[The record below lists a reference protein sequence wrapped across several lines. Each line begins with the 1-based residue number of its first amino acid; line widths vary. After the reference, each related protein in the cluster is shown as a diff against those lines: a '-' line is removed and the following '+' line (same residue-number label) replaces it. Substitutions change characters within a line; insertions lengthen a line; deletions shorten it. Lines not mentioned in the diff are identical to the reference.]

1 MYQLSQE
8 NAPLMQAL
16 KEYRSNRI
24 VSFDVPGH
32 KQGRGNPD
40 LTEFL
45 GKQCMSVDVNSMKPL
60 DNLTHPESV
69 IKEAEAL
76 AADAFSAKHA
86 FFVVN
91 GTTAAVQGMILSVCK
106 KGEKIIIPRN
116 IHICAIN
123 ALVLCGA
130 IPVYVNPAVNR
141 QLGIPL
147 GVSVDDLKKAIE
159 AHPDAKAVFVN
170 NPTYYGI
177 CSDLSSICK
186 IAHAHNMKVLVDEAH
201 GTHFYFGEH
210 MPVAAMK
217 AGADMSSLSMH
228 KTGGSLTQSSLLLVG
243 ENMNADYVRQ
253 ILCLTQ
259 TTSAS
264 YLLMSSLDIS
274 RRNLA
279 LNGKDIFAKVSAMA
293 EYARKEINQIG
304 GFYAFSKELCDGK
317 AVYDFDVTKL
327 SIHTRA
333 VGLAGIE
340 VYDILRDDY
349 GIQVEFGDIGNI
361 LAIISVGDTEQM
373 IERLIAAMSEI
384 KRRYQKD
391 PKDMFDHEYITP
403 QVEMTPQDAFYGK
416 KQVMSLSDT
425 YGMICGEYVM
435 SYPPGIPV
443 LAPGERITKEIIE
456 YILYAKEK
464 GCKLTGTED
473 ISVNNI
479 KVVVS

>member
-1 MYQLSQE
+1 MYRLQQDQ
-8 NAPLMQAL
+8 APLMEAM

-40 LTEFL
+40 LTDFL

-76 AADAFSAKHA
+76 AADAFCAKQS
-86 FFVVN
+86 FFIVN

-106 KGEKIIIPRN
+106 KGDKIIIPRN
-116 IHICAIN
+116 IHISAIN
-123 ALVLCGA
+123 ALILCGA
-130 IPVYVNPAVNR
+130 VPIYVNPSVNHR
-141 QLGIPL
+141 LGIPF
-147 GVSVDDLKKAIE
+147 GVSAEDLRQAIA
-159 AHPDAKAVFVN
+159 AHPDAKAVFIN

-177 CSDLSSICK
+177 CSDLSELCG

-201 GTHFYFGEH
+201 GTHFYFGEQ
-210 MPVAAMK
+210 MPIAAMS
-217 AGADMSSLSMH
+217 AGADMSALSMH

-243 ENMNADYVRQ
+243 DDVNADYVRQ

-279 LNGKDIFAKVSAMA
+279 MNGKEIFAKVRMLA
-293 EYARKEINQIG
+293 EYARSEINRIG
-304 GFYAFSKELCDGK
+304 GYYAFSKELCDG
-317 AVYDFDVTKL
+317 ASVFDFDTTKL
-327 SIHTRA
+327 SIHTREI
-333 VGLAGIE
+333 GLAGIE

-373 IERLIAAMSEI
+373 IERLIAALSET

-403 QVEMTPQDAFYGK
+403 HVEMTPQEAFYSEK
-416 KQVMSLSDT
+416 KMIPLTQSS
-425 YGMICGEYVM
+425 GMLCGEYVM

-443 LAPGERITKEIIE
+443 LAPGERITNEIID

-473 ISVNNI
+473 ISVNKI